1 MRPVKPLALLC
12 FLFLAFASAH
22 AQGKKPLI
30 FALLTRDT
38 PVELADGGKWM
49 MDKGDAFPV
58 VMFKEQHTKMV
69 LQLAG
74 TSFMVPI
81 DNARVLEEKE
91 VTEDLL
97 IVYRR
102 NVANYL
108 ESKAKKWQAAAAE
121 AAPAKP
127 AETAPSN

>member
-1 MRPVKPLALLC
+1 VKPLVLLSL
-12 FLFLAFASAH
+12 LFLAFASAQ
-22 AQGKKPLI
+22 AQGKKLLI
-30 FALLTRDT
+30 FALLTKDT

-58 VMFKEQHTKMV
+58 VMFKEQHTKLV

-74 TSFMVPI
+74 TNFIVPAE
-81 DNARVLEEKE
+81 NARVLEEKE

-97 IVYRR
+97 VVYRR

-108 ESKAKKWQAAAAE
+108 DSKSRKWQAAAQG
-121 AAPAKP
+121 AP
-127 AETAPSN
+127 EN